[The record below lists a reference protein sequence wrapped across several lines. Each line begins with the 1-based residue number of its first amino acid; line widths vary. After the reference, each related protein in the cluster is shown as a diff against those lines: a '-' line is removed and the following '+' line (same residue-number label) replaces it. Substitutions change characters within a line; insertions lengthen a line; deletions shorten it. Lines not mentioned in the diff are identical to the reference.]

1 MKTFI
6 TTVFLTIMSNP
17 AFAAVAERVDN
28 SMFLVYC
35 FLGVCGMIIFL
46 QIIPV
51 LAVAY
56 GIVKA
61 LFSKKVTH

>member
-6 TTVFLTIMSNP
+6 TTLLLTIMSTS
-17 AFAAVAERVDN
+17 AFAAERVDN
-28 SMFLVYC
+28 SMTLVYG
-35 FLGVCGMIIFL
+35 FLGMCGLIIFL
-46 QIIPV
+46 QVLPV
-51 LAVAY
+51 IAVAY